1 MCACMYFEV
10 LVITIDIHCHSHR
23 SYVSC
28 WFVVRLLFVCILAE
42 MQCSVRLV
50 LADSLICCVNLFRV
64 IVIGRSLPANVVSLA
79 TYASD
84 GYQSLPANVVSMAGL
99 S

>member
-10 LVITIDIHCHSHR
+10 LMITTDIHCHAHR

-28 WFVVRLLFVCILAE
+28 WFVVRLLFVCIFAE
-42 MQCSVRLV
+42 MHCFVRLV
-50 LADSLICCVNLFRV
+50 LTDSLICCVNLFRV

-79 TYASD
+79 SYG
-84 GYQSLPANVVSMAGL
+84 GYQCLPAIVVSMAGL
-99 S
+99 T